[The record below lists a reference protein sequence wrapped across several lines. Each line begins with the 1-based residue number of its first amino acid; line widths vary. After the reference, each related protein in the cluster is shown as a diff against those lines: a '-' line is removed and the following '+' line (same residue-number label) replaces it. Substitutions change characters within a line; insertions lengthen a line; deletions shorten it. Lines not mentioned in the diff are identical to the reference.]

1 VPPGVDPKGKLKS
14 NYFFL
19 TGFLVAFFFAIVAF
33 SFGLD
38 FGAAAF
44 TAGFFFTG
52 IRDSPLRSLLLDE
65 RKTELPF
72 CSSSER
78 HYRNLLCNNQAI
90 CDFFINKF

>member
-1 VPPGVDPKGKLKS
+1 VPPGVGPEGKLKL

-65 RKTELPF
+65 RKTELAF
-72 CSSSER
+72 CSSSGRIIETR
-78 HYRNLLCNNQAI
+78 YAVIKRFSIFL
-90 CDFFINKF
+90 